1 MMRPRMARDTLS
13 ITDDRT
19 GRTYVVPIEHGAI
32 RASELARIQVEPHGP
47 GLYCYDPGLANTAL
61 CRSGIGCIEA
71 GPDRLRYRGYDVE
84 ELAARSTY
92 LETAYLI
99 VKGELPVASHF
110 ATWQRNIKMH
120 TMLHENVKRL
130 MEGFRYDARPMSIL
144 MGTVGVLSAFY
155 PDSYDVLDLES
166 RRVQTRRLIGK
177 MPTIA
182 AFAYRRSRGLP
193 YVYPNNDLSYIGNFL
208 SMLFKMTELEYQPNP
223 VVERALDRLFILYAE
238 HAQNCSTTAARITGS
253 THADPYAVIASA
265 CAAMS
270 GPGHGG
276 SNERVLHMLQEI
288 GSVDRVAGFVE
299 NLKAN
304 PRRVPGLGH
313 SAYLQRDPRAAI
325 IREIAEEVYA
335 EVGPPALMPVAREL
349 EQIALHDHW
358 FVSNRYFP
366 NADFYSA
373 LVYDA
378 MGFPVEMFPV
388 LFAIPRTAS
397 WMAQWAE
404 MVVDPEQ
411 DVVRPRQTYV
421 GSPDRP
427 YVPMEQREQLGAL
440 ETAIHGR
447 L

>member
-1 MMRPRMARDTLS
+1 
-13 ITDDRT
+13 
-19 GRTYVVPIEHGAI
+19 
-32 RASELARIQVEPHGP
+32 
-47 GLYCYDPGLANTAL
+47 
-61 CRSGIGCIEA
+61 
-71 GPDRLRYRGYDVE
+71 
-84 ELAARSTY
+84 
-92 LETAYLI
+92 
-99 VKGELPVASHF
+99 
-110 ATWQRNIKMH
+110 
-120 TMLHENVKRL
+120 VKRL

-144 MGTVGVLSAFY
+144 TGTVAALSAFY
-155 PDSYDVLDLES
+155 PDAHDVLDLEC

-182 AFAYRRSRGLP
+182 AYAYRRSRGLP
-193 YVYPNNDLSYIGNFL
+193 YVYPDNELSYTGNFL
-208 SMLFKMTELEYQPNP
+208 SMLFKMTEIEYRPNP
-223 VVERALDRLFILYAE
+223 VLERALEVLFILYAE

-265 CAAMS
+265 LAAMS

-276 SNERVLHMLQEI
+276 ANERVLHMLKEI
-288 GSVDRVAGFVE
+288 GSAERVKDFAAD
-299 NLKAN
+299 LKAN

-313 SAYLQRDPRAAI
+313 STYLQRDPRAPI
-325 IREIAEEVYA
+325 IRALAEEVYA
-335 EVGPPALMPVAREL
+335 EVGPPALLPVAREL
-349 EQIALHDHW
+349 EKIVLHDHW
-358 FVSNRYFP
+358 FASRRLFP

-404 MVVDPEQ
+404 MVIDPEQ
-411 DVVRPRQTYV
+411 DVARPRQVYT
-421 GSPDRP
+421 GSPLRP
-427 YVPMEQREQLGAL
+427 YVPVEQREQLGAL